1 MSRNRGRYPLG
12 TIYENLISTNLNF
25 SIMNL
30 AKTTAFIFLL
40 FLLGTTVQAQ
50 GTETRTP
57 GTFTHID
64 SGGSWDVYIKKGSK
78 DEVKLV
84 STNISLDKVI
94 TIVDDGKLKIKL
106 EKGNFERV
114 GLTVYVTVRNLD
126 GIGTS
131 GSGDMTVESD
141 FGADEFVIGLS
152 GSGNIEMENI
162 LAEEIKVGM
171 SGSGNVTIKG
181 GSAEEISIG
190 QSGSGDLDAME
201 LIGESVKVAKSGSGE
216 TSIGVT
222 KNLTVGSSGSGNVY
236 YNGNPQ
242 DKSIS
247 SSGSSKVI
255 KK

>member
-1 MSRNRGRYPLG
+1 M
-12 TIYENLISTNLNF
+12 NF
-25 SIMNL
+25 
-30 AKTTAFIFLL
+30 AKTTAIIFLL

-57 GTFTHID
+57 GSFTHVD
-64 SGGSWDVYIKKGSK
+64 SGGSWDVFIKKGSK

-94 TIVDDGKLKIKL
+94 TKVDGDKLKISL
-106 EKGNFERV
+106 EKGNYERV
-114 GLTVYVTVRNLD
+114 GLTVYVTVRNLE

-131 GSGDMTVESD
+131 GSGNMTVESD
-141 FGADEFVIGLS
+141 FGADEFSIGLS
-152 GSGNIEMENI
+152 GSGNIEMENV
-162 LAEEIKVGM
+162 LAEEIKIGM
-171 SGSGNVTIKG
+171 SGSGNVSIKG

-190 QSGSGDLDAME
+190 QSGSGNLNALE
-201 LIGESVKVAKSGSGE
+201 LEGESVKVGKSGSGN

-222 KNLTVGSSGSGNVY
+222 QSLAVSSSGSGDVY
-236 YNGNPQ
+236 YKGDPEN
-242 DKSIS
+242 KSIS